1 MKSGKVKT
9 LNIEKIFSGKDNKDA
24 FLEENT
30 HKEMN
35 SHIHLRRHKIQQNH
49 KQRGSAASDKRFN

>member
-9 LNIEKIFSGKDNKDA
+9 LNIEKIFKDNKDA
-24 FLEENT
+24 FLGETTN
-30 HKEMN
+30 KEMN

-49 KQRGSAASDKRFN
+49 KQRGSAAGDKSLN